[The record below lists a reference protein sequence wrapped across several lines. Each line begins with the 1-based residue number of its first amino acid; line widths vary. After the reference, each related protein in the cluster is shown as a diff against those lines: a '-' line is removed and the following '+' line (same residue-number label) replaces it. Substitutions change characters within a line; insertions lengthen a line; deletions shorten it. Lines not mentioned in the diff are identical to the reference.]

1 MQHALLCVRVVRVRA
16 CVPLCATEYASTQVV
31 DVWVPLENVECGEL
45 HFQILY
51 RTFADDLQ
59 KSFQAIESTP
69 PPTPSHYANS

>member
-1 MQHALLCVRVVRVRA
+1 
-16 CVPLCATEYASTQVV
+16 V

-69 PPTPSHYANS
+69 PPIPSHCASS